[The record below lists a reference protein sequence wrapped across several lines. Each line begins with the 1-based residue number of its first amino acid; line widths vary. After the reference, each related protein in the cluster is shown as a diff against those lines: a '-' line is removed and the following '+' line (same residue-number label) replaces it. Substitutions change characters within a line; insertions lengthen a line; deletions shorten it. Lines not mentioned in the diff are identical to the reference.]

1 MTEERDVFLTAE
13 RADST
18 ADARLKLPNIS
29 LKNMRYGL
37 NRNAR
42 LPLYLLVVICA
53 SVALFHPARVFASDE
68 RTAERAT
75 QRVDV
80 VRLQQIVDDLKSRL
94 EISQPVKV
102 SIVDRNPLMVSVEPA
117 SGGGFALSFESSFAE
132 RLTNEELT
140 AAIAHELGHVWI
152 YTHFPYLQ
160 TEQLAN
166 EIAMR
171 VVSRES
177 LVPVYAQM
185 FERAHI
191 ARDINEY
198 LGDPHPADH

>member
-1 MTEERDVFLTAE
+1 
-13 RADST
+13 
-18 ADARLKLPNIS
+18 
-29 LKNMRYGL
+29 MRSQL
-37 NRNAR
+37 DRNAR
-42 LPLYLLVVICA
+42 VLLYLLAGFAC
-53 SVALFHPARVFASDE
+53 SVGLTPTRALAAEERRLPSVDVARVQE
-68 RTAERAT
+68 
-75 QRVDV
+75 
-80 VRLQQIVDDLKSRL
+80 IVDDLRGRL
-94 EISQPVKV
+94 AIPQPVVV
-102 SIVDRNPLMVSVEPA
+102 SLVERNPLMVSVSPA
-117 SGGGFALSFESSFAE
+117 ADGFALSFEAGFAE
-132 RLTNEELT
+132 RLTEDELT
-140 AAIAHELGHVWI
+140 AAVAHELGHVWI